1 MKFTVKSMNDWLYH
15 DSVVADERHEIKLS
29 AVRGGS
35 AGFQILFED
44 HELLKAL
51 TIKDKP
57 LADSICSTVFRA
69 FDDCDNDAAV
79 FDSVHD
85 KLIEAC
91 AQKKI

>member
-1 MKFTVKSMNDWLYH
+1 MKFTVKSMNEWLYH
-15 DSVVADERHEIKLS
+15 DSVVSDERHEIKLS

-35 AGFQILFED
+35 AEFQILFED

-51 TIKDKP
+51 AIKNKP

-69 FDDCDNDAAV
+69 FDDCDNNAAV

-91 AQKKI
+91 TQKKI

>member
-1 MKFTVKSMNDWLYH
+1 MNEWLYH
-15 DSVVADERHEIKLS
+15 ESVVSDERHEIKLS

-35 AGFQILFED
+35 AEFQILFED

-51 TIKDKP
+51 AIKNKP

-69 FDDCDNDAAV
+69 SDDCDNNAAV

-85 KLIEAC
+85 KLIVAC